1 MPGVN
6 ASIRSLWA
14 RYRAS
19 TGTTREL
26 FRLAI
31 ALAAAVFVLPVL
43 IWMAGQLFL
52 GDYVR
57 DPAGATR
64 GGLGALW
71 LDYLRGLFRGDLGNW
86 LALIGPYVIY
96 TALRLSR
103 WIVKM

>member
-6 ASIRSLWA
+6 ASLRNLWA
-14 RYRAS
+14 RYRAT
-19 TGTTREL
+19 TGTNREL
-26 FRLAI
+26 LRLAL

-43 IWMAGQLFL
+43 IWIAGQFFL

-64 GGLGALW
+64 GGLGSLW
-71 LDYLRGLFRGDLGNW
+71 LDYLRGLARGDLGNW
-86 LALIGPYVIY
+86 LALVGPYVIY

-103 WIVKM
+103 WILKM